1 MFDTTGRSIIQD
13 AQHAYLRWMGFN
25 KCLKPVG
32 IDASFSE
39 RFGITK
45 YWLACYP
52 NIRTVNTA
60 EDVCRGLAIDFKQI
74 GYEIT
79 QESWLLVLDEI
90 ERNHELCAE
99 MVVHVA
105 KRARWEFFHKLLSH
119 RATEKMD
126 MNDCDLQGTT
136 HDTLVI
142 KRSVT

>member
-1 MFDTTGRSIIQD
+1 MFDTTGMSILQD

-45 YWLACYP
+45 YLLACYQK
-52 NIRTVNTA
+52 IRTA